1 MSDFQPQT
9 ELSTLD
15 ATASTW
21 LTFAEAA
28 EESG

>member
-15 ATASTW
+15 AIANSC

-28 EESG
+28 EESE